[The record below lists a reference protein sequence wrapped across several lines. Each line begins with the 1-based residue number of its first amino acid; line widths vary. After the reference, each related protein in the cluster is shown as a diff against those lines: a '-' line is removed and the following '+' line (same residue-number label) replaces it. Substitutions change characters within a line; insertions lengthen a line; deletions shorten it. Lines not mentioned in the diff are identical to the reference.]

1 MEERLFINHKDLDFK
16 AIGDTVNNMLKE
28 NFDLFKDKNSIEKW
42 TSFPVVFYEKK
53 DIKEKF
59 VEEVKYIDELLF
71 TKVEKLSCIVTLSG
85 LMEIEGLKIKNM
97 DLSNIFVL
105 VNYFRDIDV
114 DTMSN
119 YLKVV
124 DDEDYIFTVRSKFL
138 DVEKRN
144 FFISYTIKL
153 AKKKIKNLD
162 DGEEIKKFIG
172 DMIVMLN
179 EKDSYDMME
188 EAGYNDYIKEKE
200 IKKLELE
207 SEEESNKN

>member
-1 MEERLFINHKDLDFK
+1 MF
-16 AIGDTVNNMLKE
+16 
-28 NFDLFKDKNSIEKW
+28 
-42 TSFPVVFYEKK
+42 FYEKK

-97 DLSNIFVL
+97 DLSNLFVL

-114 DTMSN
+114 ETMSS

-124 DDEDYIFTVRSKFL
+124 DDEDYILNIRKKFL
-138 DVEKRN
+138 DIEKRN

-153 AKKKIKNLD
+153 AKKKLKNLSSD
-162 DGEEIKKFIG
+162 EEIKKFVN

-179 EKDSYDMME
+179 EKEYYDIME

-200 IKKLELE
+200 MRILELE

>member
-1 MEERLFINHKDLDFK
+1 MEERLFENHRDLDFK
-16 AIGDTVNNMLKE
+16 TIADTVNYMLKE
-28 NFDLFKDKNSIEKW
+28 NFDLFKDKDSIEKW

-59 VEEVKYIDELLF
+59 IEEVKYIDELLY
-71 TKVEKLSCIVTLSG
+71 TKIEKLSCIVTLSG

-97 DLSNIFVL
+97 DLSNLFVL

-114 DTMSN
+114 TIMSN

-124 DDEDYIFTVRSKFL
+124 DDEDYILNIRKKFL
-138 DVEKRN
+138 DIEKRN

-162 DGEEIKKFIG
+162 DSDSIKNFLN
-172 DMIVMLN
+172 DMIAMLN
-179 EKDSYDMME
+179 EKDSYDIME
-188 EAGYNDYIKEKE
+188 EAGYNDYVKERE
-200 IKKLELE
+200 IRMLELE
-207 SEEESNKN
+207 SEEANKN

>member
-1 MEERLFINHKDLDFK
+1 MEERLFLNHKDLDFK
-16 AIGDTVNNMLKE
+16 TIGDTVNYMLKE

-97 DLSNIFVL
+97 DLSNLFVL

-114 DTMSN
+114 ETMSS

-124 DDEDYIFTVRSKFL
+124 DDEDYILNIRKKFL
-138 DVEKRN
+138 DIEKRN

-153 AKKKIKNLD
+153 AKKKLKNLSSD
-162 DGEEIKKFIG
+162 EEIKKFVN

-179 EKDSYDMME
+179 EKEYYDIME

-200 IKKLELE
+200 MRILELE